1 MKERCVMARG
11 IPILLSGTSRQ
22 LGIGLSLFLF
32 VLGCESPPQLNSQG
46 ECLHED
52 FINRVSAAG
61 ECIAI
66 DVYTSPKLDTRP
78 TLLVYVHGDG
88 LRTKGARY
96 FPRFFDGMP
105 DINERNLVF
114 VLLTRPGY
122 SNGRERSTGNHY
134 YNEGDAYRPHIV
146 ATVTLVINKLAQ
158 HYDASKLVVLGHS
171 GGSAILGSGLGAH
184 SDFVPDVALLAA
196 CNCNVQAW
204 SKHREHRDWYRGRTL
219 SPHELVE
226 RVSPKV
232 KVLVVSGGSD
242 SNSLPQFGREY
253 ANLLNKNGHPNVRYI
268 EIDGEGHESVIRSKQ
283 FFSLLSKNL

>member
-1 MKERCVMARG
+1 MG
-11 IPILLSGTSRQ
+11 ILDKLGIAEKLSGISRQ
-22 LGIGLSLFLF
+22 SGIVLSLFLF
-32 VLGCESPPQLNSQG
+32 VLGCASPPQLNSQWG
-46 ECLHED
+46 CSHED

-61 ECIAI
+61 ECVVI
-66 DVYTSPKLDTRP
+66 DVYKSPKLETRP

-134 YNEGDAYRPHIV
+134 YYEGDAYRPHIV
-146 ATVTLVINKLAQ
+146 ATVTRVINKLAQ

-196 CNCNVQAW
+196 CNCNVRAW
-204 SKHREHRDWYRGRTL
+204 ANHRGLNNWYKGRTL
-219 SPHELVE
+219 SPNELVE
-226 RVSPKV
+226 NVSPKV
-232 KVLVVSGGSD
+232 KVLVVSGSSD
-242 SNSLPQFGREY
+242 FNTLPRFGREY
-253 ANLLNKNGHPNVRYI
+253 ADLLKKNGHQNVRYI
-268 EIDGEGHESVIRSKQ
+268 EIDGEGHESVIRSKE
-283 FFSLLSKNL
+283 FFGLLSENL